1 MLDSVAFCIPHGML
15 SNFKFYFAGTFHL
28 LHLMFDDYVLYVMEN
43 LHSTE
48 RANDLLRSIKG
59 ESIDCKYFT
68 GGSRERPPRVQILSF
83 WHTNFSKH
91 SRFGSWRPLR
101 GGRPLRE
108 ILDPLL
114 YSIETCRNLFIILE
128 N

>member
-59 ESIDCKYFT
+59 ESIDCKYFA
-68 GGSRERPPRVQILSF
+68 GGSRGHPPKGPDSF
-83 WHTNFSKH
+83 VLAYKF
-91 SRFGSWRPLR
+91 F
-101 GGRPLRE
+101 
-108 ILDPLL
+108 
-114 YSIETCRNLFIILE
+114 ET
-128 N
+128 